1 MSTSPA
7 LDAETPSSLLVA
19 RGGVVWLATRRGW
32 WLWAALVMS
41 YLALW
46 GAAALLPT
54 GPTDL
59 EVFFWPGAME
69 AASGHPFTIYHLRY
83 SVTYPN
89 ANGPVS
95 LFPLTLVAML
105 ARALGVASDFG
116 VRRVLVLT
124 IFAIFPLLLSR
135 EALLAVARLTS
146 RRLSLRWTL
155 AGAGALLLAPALWQG
170 MLGYGHIELALMIW
184 LLLLA
189 VRQLAEGRPW
199 LTGILLALAVLTRAS
214 AITYCAPLTVLML
227 SRGQWKSALSLVS
240 SGLATGVVAL
250 APYLIASP
258 ANTVYSL
265 VSFHALLPVGHMTL
279 SSLLLRTAWEPLVMA
294 YDSLAVLV
302 ASLAVVAL
310 ALLLRRDLDIRSP
323 DVYALLAAC
332 GLCFPLLIKT
342 LWPYY
347 YYECFVLLVIWWL
360 AQRPGIMTRARA
372 ARWAAGGLLPAT
384 LLALALASD
393 YMISL
398 TLAWPD
404 TERWSQVIALGTLG
418 VLLTTVVML
427 CLSRAGVASH
437 GPASP
442 DGPVVAL

>member
-1 MSTSPA
+1 
-7 LDAETPSSLLVA
+7 
-19 RGGVVWLATRRGW
+19 
-32 WLWAALVMS
+32 
-41 YLALW
+41 
-46 GAAALLPT
+46 
-54 GPTDL
+54 
-59 EVFFWPGAME
+59 
-69 AASGHPFTIYHLRY
+69 
-83 SVTYPN
+83 
-89 ANGPVS
+89 
-95 LFPLTLVAML
+95 
-105 ARALGVASDFG
+105 
-116 VRRVLVLT
+116 
-124 IFAIFPLLLSR
+124 
-135 EALLAVARLTS
+135 
-146 RRLSLRWTL
+146 
-155 AGAGALLLAPALWQG
+155 
-170 MLGYGHIELALMIW
+170 
-184 LLLLA
+184 
-189 VRQLAEGRPW
+189 
-199 LTGILLALAVLTRAS
+199 
-214 AITYCAPLTVLML
+214 
-227 SRGQWKSALSLVS
+227 
-240 SGLATGVVAL
+240 
-250 APYLIASP
+250 
-258 ANTVYSL
+258 
-265 VSFHALLPVGHMTL
+265 
-279 SSLLLRTAWEPLVMA
+279 MA